1 MARIQLK
8 KLTLQFIPFSEIESL
23 DTGER
28 IKKLLSIVLTN
39 RIILLQGKLKS
50 EEEAR
55 LIEDTMAIIG
65 HVQGFRGIE
74 LAVLSPK
81 EQADIPLLSQI
92 KKRIA
97 RALIGD
103 RDSITVIG
111 PASVVREIK
120 RDPSKI
126 ELLLQKR

>member
-1 MARIQLK
+1 MVKIQLK

>member
-1 MARIQLK
+1 MAKIQLK
-8 KLTLQFIPFSEIESL
+8 KLTLQFIPYSEIENL
-23 DTGER
+23 DSSER
-28 IKKLLSIVLTN
+28 IKKLLKVVLTN
-39 RIILLQGKLKS
+39 RIVLLQGRLKS
-50 EEEAR
+50 EEEVR

-65 HVQGFRGIE
+65 HVKNFKGIE

-81 EQADIPLLSQI
+81 NETDTPWVSIVRS
-92 KKRIA
+92 KIA
-97 RALIGD
+97 KFLIGE
-103 RDSITVIG
+103 RESITVIG